1 MDMTIDD
8 FLIKPLERDD
18 NAPMAAIIRASLAEF
33 GVDKPGTV
41 FTDPTTDDL
50 HTLFRTPRSHYM
62 TAWKDG
68 RLFGGAGVFPS
79 AGLPADT
86 CELVKMYLLP
96 DVRGR
101 GLGRK
106 MISLCLERAKDFGFQ
121 RVYIET
127 MPELTRAID
136 VYRRFG
142 FRHLDGPMGDTG
154 HFGCDV
160 WMILDL

>member
-1 MDMTIDD
+1 MTTIDEVG
-8 FLIKPLERDD
+8 IRPLEPED

-50 HTLFRTPRSHYM
+50 YRLFQTPRSHYM
-62 TAWKDG
+62 TAWSKE
-68 RLFGGAGVFPS
+68 RLLGGAGVFPS
-79 AGLPADT
+79 AGLPPDT
-86 CELVKMYLLP
+86 CELVKMYLVP
-96 DVRGR
+96 EARGM
-101 GLGRK
+101 GLGRR
-106 MISLCLERAKDFGFQ
+106 MIGRCLDKAREFGFR

-142 FRHLDGPMGDTG
+142 FRDLDGPMGDTG
-154 HFGCDV
+154 HFGCDI
-160 WMILDL
+160 WMILAL